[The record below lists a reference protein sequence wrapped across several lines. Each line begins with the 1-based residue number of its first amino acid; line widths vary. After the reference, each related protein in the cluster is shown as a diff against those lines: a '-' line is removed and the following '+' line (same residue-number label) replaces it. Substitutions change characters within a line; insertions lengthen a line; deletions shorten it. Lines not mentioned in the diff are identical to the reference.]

1 MSDRPAAQPTATAAP
16 QAAKPAGEPVDQP
29 AAQPPGPRDPGR
41 VAWLFRDAARE
52 RRIHPLMRLIE
63 VYRRG
68 TAGVPPC

>member
-1 MSDRPAAQPTATAAP
+1 MSERPLPQPAATAAP
-16 QAAKPAGEPVDQP
+16 EP
-29 AAQPPGPRDPGR
+29 AQPPGPREPGR

-63 VYRRG
+63 EYRRG